1 LWIDYRAAIVGG
13 GDWHLH
19 KIALRRSTIGGGEFM
34 NTVETRRNTTIDP
47 IRPHIASLDGLRFI
61 AAGSVLFS
69 HGYFYILLL
78 QQNSSITA
86 YNAPFVALA
95 NVGMTLFFV
104 LSGFVIHYNYGFS
117 VTLPGGVRAFF
128 VARFAR
134 LYPLFLLVFVIS
146 TVEVFRTADG
156 KVDNVGPIPLFLT
169 FTQSWWFWVFG
180 DRAASEAYSNATGLM
195 WSLSTEAFFYLSY
208 PLLAPML
215 RRLLGTRLVVI
226 GCIVAV
232 IGAGLAYELTEY
244 RGYLNNWA
252 AFYTG
257 NPRAAHDFSHW
268 LIYNSPWIRI
278 FEFLI
283 GAVTAQFVMTTKV
296 DPARAMVAGSAA
308 LAVIVAAYVY
318 SNVML
323 LPLSGSVTT
332 CVAGAFGIV
341 MGASV
346 VNGQVFS
353 RVLSNRWMVYGGEA
367 SYSLY
372 LLHYWVMH
380 NLGRRFADNQPL
392 VIRIVLFVILMLV
405 AVAVARIS
413 YLVYERPMIRV
424 VRRFFSIRPRAERHD
439 ESIGEGINVEAPPA
453 SVPLDSGS

>member
-1 LWIDYRAAIVGG
+1 
-13 GDWHLH
+13 
-19 KIALRRSTIGGGEFM
+19 M

-61 AAGSVLFS
+61 AAGTVLFS
-69 HGYFYILLL
+69 HGYFYLLL
-78 QQNSSITA
+78 FQESSRVTA

-117 VTLPGGVRAFF
+117 VSLPGGLRAFF

-146 TVEVFRTADG
+146 TVEAFRSVDG
-156 KVDNVGPIPLFLT
+156 QVDLLGPIPLYLT

-180 DRAASEAYSNATGLM
+180 DRTASEAYSNATGLM

-208 PLLAPML
+208 PLLAPLL
-215 RRLLGTRLVVI
+215 RRLVGTRLVVI

-244 RGYLNNWA
+244 RGYLDNWA
-252 AFYTG
+252 ALYTG
-257 NPRAAHDFSHW
+257 NPQAAHVFSHW

-283 GAVTAQFVMTTKV
+283 GAVTAQFAMTTKA
-296 DPARAMVAGSAA
+296 DPARAMIAGSAA
-308 LAVIVAAYVY
+308 LAVIVVAYVC
-318 SNVML
+318 SNAAR
-323 LPLSGSVTT
+323 LPLSGAITT
-332 CVAGAFGIV
+332 CVAGPFGIV

-346 VNGQVFS
+346 VKGQVFS
-353 RVLSNRWMVYGGEA
+353 RILSNRWMVLGGEA

-380 NLGRRFADNQPL
+380 NLGHRLADNQSL
-392 VIRIVLFVILMLV
+392 VIRFVLFVILMLV
-405 AVAVARIS
+405 SVAVARLS
-413 YLVYERPMIRV
+413 YLIYERPMIRV
-424 VRRFFSIRPRAERHD
+424 VRRYFSIRPRAERHD
-439 ESIGEGINVEAPPA
+439 EIISDSVTVEGPPV
-453 SVPLDSGS
+453 SVSLNSGS

>member
-1 LWIDYRAAIVGG
+1 
-13 GDWHLH
+13 
-19 KIALRRSTIGGGEFM
+19 M

-47 IRPHIASLDGLRFI
+47 VHPHIASLDGLRFI
-61 AAGSVLFS
+61 AAGTVLFS
-69 HGYFYILLL
+69 HGYFYILLF
-78 QQNSSITA
+78 QQNSGITA
-86 YNAPFVALA
+86 DNAPFVALA
-95 NVGMTLFFV
+95 NIGMTLFFV
-104 LSGFVIHYNYGFS
+104 LSGFVIHYNYGSS
-117 VTLPGGVRAFF
+117 VSLPGGARAFF

-156 KVDNVGPIPLFLT
+156 QVDNLGPIPLYLT

-180 DRAASEAYSNATGLM
+180 DRAATEAYSNATGLM

-208 PLLAPML
+208 PLLAPTL
-215 RRLLGTRLVVI
+215 RRLVGTRLIVI
-226 GCIVAV
+226 GCIVAL

-252 AFYTG
+252 ALYTG

-283 GAVTAQFVMTTKV
+283 GAVTAQFVMTAKV
-296 DPARAMVAGSAA
+296 DPARARVAGGAA
-308 LAVIVAAYVY
+308 LAVIVVAYVF
-318 SNVML
+318 SNVRL
-323 LPLSGSVTT
+323 LPISGAITT
-332 CVAGAFGIV
+332 CVAGAFGIL
-341 MGASV
+341 MGASAV
-346 VNGQVFS
+346 EGQVFS
-353 RVLSNRWMVYGGEA
+353 RVLSNRWMVLGGEA

-380 NLGRRFADNQPL
+380 NLGHRLADNQPL

-405 AVAVARIS
+405 AIAVARIS

-439 ESIGEGINVEAPPA
+439 ESIGESINVEAPPV
-453 SVPLDSGS
+453 SVSLNSGS

>member
-1 LWIDYRAAIVGG
+1 
-13 GDWHLH
+13 
-19 KIALRRSTIGGGEFM
+19 M

-47 IRPHIASLDGLRFI
+47 IHPHIASLDGLRFI
-61 AAGSVLFS
+61 AAGTVLFS
-69 HGYFYILLL
+69 HGYFYILLF
-78 QQNSSITA
+78 QQNSGITA

-95 NVGMTLFFV
+95 NIGMTLFFV

-146 TVEVFRTADG
+146 TVEAFRSVDG
-156 KVDNVGPIPLFLT
+156 QVDLLGPIPLYLT

-195 WSLSTEAFFYLSY
+195 WSLSTEAFFYAIY
-208 PLLAPML
+208 PLLAPLL
-215 RRLLGTRLVVI
+215 RRVEGTRLVVI

-252 AFYTG
+252 ALYTG
-257 NPRAAHDFSHW
+257 NPRAAHDFPHW

-283 GAVTAQFVMTTKV
+283 GAVTAQFVMTTRV
-296 DPARAMVAGSAA
+296 EPQRAIVAGSAA
-308 LAVIVAAYVY
+308 LAIIVVAYVY
-318 SNVML
+318 CNAMR
-323 LPLSGSVTT
+323 LPLSGAITT

-341 MGASV
+341 MGASAV
-346 VNGQVFS
+346 KGQVFS
-353 RVLSNRWMVYGGEA
+353 RALSNRWMVFGGEA

-380 NLGRRFADNQPL
+380 NLGHRLADNQPL
-392 VIRIVLFVILMLV
+392 VIRFVLFVVLMVV
-405 AVAVARIS
+405 AVAIARIS
-413 YLVYERPMIRV
+413 YLIYERPMIRV

-439 ESIGEGINVEAPPA
+439 ERIGEGITAEAPPV
-453 SVPLDSGS
+453 SVSLNSGS

>member
-1 LWIDYRAAIVGG
+1 
-13 GDWHLH
+13 
-19 KIALRRSTIGGGEFM
+19 M

-61 AAGSVLFS
+61 AAGTVLFS
-69 HGYFYILLL
+69 HGYFYILLF
-78 QQNSSITA
+78 QQNSGITA
-86 YNAPFVALA
+86 YNAPLVALA
-95 NVGMTLFFV
+95 NIGMTLFFV

-146 TVEVFRTADG
+146 TVEAFRSVDG
-156 KVDNVGPIPLFLT
+156 QVDLLGPIPLYLT

-195 WSLSTEAFFYLSY
+195 WSLSTEAFFYAMY
-208 PLLAPML
+208 PLLAPTL
-215 RRLLGTRLVVI
+215 RRLVGTRLVVI

-252 AFYTG
+252 ALYTG
-257 NPRAAHDFSHW
+257 NPRAAQHFSHW

-283 GAVTAQFVMTTKV
+283 GAVTAQFAMTTRV
-296 DPARAMVAGSAA
+296 EPARATVAGGAA
-308 LAVIVAAYVY
+308 LAVIVVAYVCC
-318 SNVML
+318 NAMR
-323 LPLSGSVTT
+323 LPISGAITT
-332 CVAGAFGIV
+332 CVAGAFGIL

-346 VNGQVFS
+346 VNGHVFS
-353 RVLSNRWMVYGGEA
+353 RVLSNRWMVLGGEA

-380 NLGRRFADNQPL
+380 NLGHRLADNQPL
-392 VIRIVLFVILMLV
+392 VTRIVLFVVLMLV

-413 YLVYERPMIRV
+413 YLIYERPMIRI
-424 VRRFFSIRPRAERHD
+424 VRRFFSVRPRAERHK
-439 ESIGEGINVEAPPA
+439 EGIGQGVAVEVPPV
-453 SVPLDSGS
+453 SVSLNSGS

>member
-1 LWIDYRAAIVGG
+1 
-13 GDWHLH
+13 
-19 KIALRRSTIGGGEFM
+19 M
-34 NTVETRRNTTIDP
+34 NTLETRRNTTIDP
-47 IRPHIASLDGLRFI
+47 IHPHIASLDGLRFI
-61 AAGSVLFS
+61 AAGTVLFS
-69 HGYFYILLL
+69 HGYFYILLF
-78 QQNSSITA
+78 QDNSAITA

-95 NVGMTLFFV
+95 NIGMTLFFV

-117 VTLPGGVRAFF
+117 VTLQGGVRAFF

-146 TVEVFRTADG
+146 TVEAFRSADG
-156 KVDNVGPIPLFLT
+156 QIDLLGPVPLYLT

-180 DRAASEAYSNATGLM
+180 DRTASEAYSNATGLM
-195 WSLSTEAFFYLSY
+195 WSLSTEAFFYLCY
-208 PLLAPML
+208 PLLAPLL
-215 RRLLGTRLVVI
+215 RRLEGTRLVVI

-252 AFYTG
+252 ALYTG
-257 NPRAAHDFSHW
+257 NPRAAAHFSHW

-283 GAVTAQFVMTTKV
+283 GAVTAQFAMTTRV
-296 DPARAMVAGSAA
+296 DPARAKVAGSAA
-308 LAVIVAAYVY
+308 LAVIVVAYVY

-323 LPLSGSVTT
+323 LPLSGSITT
-332 CVAGAFGIV
+332 CVAGAFGV
-341 MGASV
+341 LMGASAV
-346 VNGQVFS
+346 TGQVFS
-353 RVLSNRWMVYGGEA
+353 RVLSNRWMVFGGEA

-380 NLGRRFADNQPL
+380 NLGHRLADNRSL
-392 VIRIVLFVILMLV
+392 VTRIVLFVVLMLV
-405 AVAVARIS
+405 AVGVARIS
-413 YLVYERPMIRV
+413 YLVYERPLIRV

-439 ESIGEGINVEAPPA
+439 ESIGEGIKVEAPPV
-453 SVPLDSGS
+453 SVSLNSGS

>member
-1 LWIDYRAAIVGG
+1 
-13 GDWHLH
+13 
-19 KIALRRSTIGGGEFM
+19 M

-61 AAGSVLFS
+61 AAGTVLFS
-69 HGYFYILLL
+69 HGYFYLLL
-78 QQNSSITA
+78 FQENSSVTA

-117 VTLPGGVRAFF
+117 VSLPGGVRAFF

-146 TVEVFRTADG
+146 TVEAFRTADG
-156 KVDNVGPIPLFLT
+156 KVDNLGPIPLFLT
-169 FTQSWWFWVFG
+169 FTQSWWFWIFG

-208 PLLAPML
+208 PLLAPLL
-215 RRLLGTRLVVI
+215 RRLVGTRLVVI

-252 AFYTG
+252 ALYTG
-257 NPRAAHDFSHW
+257 NPQAAHVFSHW

-283 GAVTAQFVMTTKV
+283 GAVTAQFVMTTKA
-296 DPARAMVAGSAA
+296 DPARAMIVGSAA
-308 LAVIVAAYVY
+308 LAVIVVAYVY
-318 SNVML
+318 SNAAR
-323 LPLSGSVTT
+323 LPLSGAITT
-332 CVAGAFGIV
+332 CVAGPFGIV

-346 VNGQVFS
+346 VKGQVFS
-353 RVLSNRWMVYGGEA
+353 RILSNRWMVLGGEA

-380 NLGRRFADNQPL
+380 NLGHRLADNQPL
-392 VIRIVLFVILMLV
+392 VTRVVLFVVLMLV
-405 AVAVARIS
+405 SVVIARIS
-413 YLVYERPMIRV
+413 YLVYERPMIRI
-424 VRRFFSIRPRAERHD
+424 VRRFFSVRPRAERHD
-439 ESIGEGINVEAPPA
+439 ESIGDSVTVEGPPV
-453 SVPLDSGS
+453 SVSLNSGS

>member
-1 LWIDYRAAIVGG
+1 
-13 GDWHLH
+13 
-19 KIALRRSTIGGGEFM
+19 M

-47 IRPHIASLDGLRFI
+47 IHPHIASLDGLRFI
-61 AAGSVLFS
+61 AAGTVLFS
-69 HGYFYILLL
+69 HGYFYILLF
-78 QQNSSITA
+78 QDNSAITA

-95 NVGMTLFFV
+95 NIGMTLFFV

-146 TVEVFRTADG
+146 TVEAFRSADG
-156 KVDNVGPIPLFLT
+156 QVDLLGPVPLYLT

-180 DRAASEAYSNATGLM
+180 ERAASEAYSNATGLM
-195 WSLSTEAFFYLSY
+195 WSLSTEAFFYLCY
-208 PLLAPML
+208 PLLAPLL
-215 RRLLGTRLVVI
+215 RRLEGTRLVVI

-252 AFYTG
+252 ALYTG
-257 NPRAAHDFSHW
+257 NPRAAPHFSHW
-268 LIYNSPWIRI
+268 LIYNSPWVRI

-283 GAVTAQFVMTTKV
+283 GAVTAQFAMTTRV
-296 DPARAMVAGSAA
+296 EPARAMVAGSAA
-308 LAVIVAAYVY
+308 LAVIVVAYVY
-318 SNVML
+318 CNAML
-323 LPLSGSVTT
+323 LPLSGAITT
-332 CVAGAFGIV
+332 CMAGAFGV
-341 MGASV
+341 LMGASAV
-346 VNGQVFS
+346 KGQVFS
-353 RVLSNRWMVYGGEA
+353 RVLSNRWMVFGGEA

-380 NLGRRFADNQPL
+380 NLGHRLADNRSL
-392 VIRIVLFVILMLV
+392 VTRIVLFVILMLV
-405 AVAVARIS
+405 AVVVARIS
-413 YLVYERPMIRV
+413 YLVYERPLIRV

-439 ESIGEGINVEAPPA
+439 ESIGEGIEVGAPPV
-453 SVPLDSGS
+453 SVSLNSES

>member
-1 LWIDYRAAIVGG
+1 
-13 GDWHLH
+13 
-19 KIALRRSTIGGGEFM
+19 M
-34 NTVETRRNTTIDP
+34 NTLETRRNTTIDP
-47 IRPHIASLDGLRFI
+47 IHPHIASLDGLRFI
-61 AAGSVLFS
+61 AAGTVLFS
-69 HGYFYILLL
+69 HGYFYILLF
-78 QQNSSITA
+78 QDNSAITA

-95 NVGMTLFFV
+95 NIGMTLFFV

-146 TVEVFRTADG
+146 TVEAFRSVDG
-156 KVDNVGPIPLFLT
+156 QVDLVGPIPLYLT

-208 PLLAPML
+208 PLLAPLL
-215 RRLLGTRLVVI
+215 RRLEGTRLVVI

-252 AFYTG
+252 ALYTG
-257 NPRAAHDFSHW
+257 NPRAAAHFSHW

-283 GAVTAQFVMTTKV
+283 GAVTAQFAMTTRV
-296 DPARAMVAGSAA
+296 DPARAKVAGSTA
-308 LAVIVAAYVY
+308 LAVIVVAYVY

-323 LPLSGSVTT
+323 LPLSGSITT
-332 CVAGAFGIV
+332 CVAGAFGV
-341 MGASV
+341 LMGASAV
-346 VNGQVFS
+346 TGQVFS
-353 RVLSNRWMVYGGEA
+353 RVLSNRWMVFGGEA

-380 NLGRRFADNQPL
+380 NLGHRLADNRSL
-392 VIRIVLFVILMLV
+392 VTRIVLFVVLMLV
-405 AVAVARIS
+405 AVIIARIS
-413 YLVYERPMIRV
+413 YLVYERPLVRV

-439 ESIGEGINVEAPPA
+439 ESIGESIKVEAPPV
-453 SVPLDSGS
+453 SVSLNSGS

>member
-1 LWIDYRAAIVGG
+1 
-13 GDWHLH
+13 
-19 KIALRRSTIGGGEFM
+19 M
-34 NTVETRRNTTIDP
+34 NTLETRRNTTIDP
-47 IRPHIASLDGLRFI
+47 IHPHIASLDGLRFI
-61 AAGSVLFS
+61 AAGTVLFS
-69 HGYFYILLL
+69 HGYFYILLF
-78 QQNSSITA
+78 QDNSAITA

-95 NVGMTLFFV
+95 NIGMTLFFV

-146 TVEVFRTADG
+146 TVEAFRSVDG
-156 KVDNVGPIPLFLT
+156 QVDLLGPVPLYLT

-195 WSLSTEAFFYLSY
+195 WSLSTEAFFYLCY
-208 PLLAPML
+208 PLLAPLL
-215 RRLLGTRLVVI
+215 RRIEGTRLVVI
-226 GCIVAV
+226 GCIIAV

-252 AFYTG
+252 ALYTG
-257 NPRAAHDFSHW
+257 NPRAAAHFSHW

-283 GAVTAQFVMTTKV
+283 GAVTAQFAMTTRV

-308 LAVIVAAYVY
+308 LAVIVVAYVY

-323 LPLSGSVTT
+323 LPLSGSITT
-332 CVAGAFGIV
+332 CVAGAFGV
-341 MGASV
+341 LMGASAV
-346 VNGQVFS
+346 TGQVFS
-353 RVLSNRWMVYGGEA
+353 RVLSNRWMVFGGEA

-380 NLGRRFADNQPL
+380 NLGHRLADNRSL
-392 VIRIVLFVILMLV
+392 VSRIVLFVVLMLV
-405 AVAVARIS
+405 AVVVARIS
-413 YLVYERPMIRV
+413 YLVYERPLIRV
-424 VRRFFSIRPRAERHD
+424 VRRFFSVRPRAERHD
-439 ESIGEGINVEAPPA
+439 ESIGEGIKVEAPPV
-453 SVPLDSGS
+453 SVSLNSGS

>member
-1 LWIDYRAAIVGG
+1 
-13 GDWHLH
+13 
-19 KIALRRSTIGGGEFM
+19 M
-34 NTVETRRNTTIDP
+34 NTLETRRNTTIDP
-47 IRPHIASLDGLRFI
+47 IHPHIASLDGLRFI
-61 AAGSVLFS
+61 AAGTVLFS
-69 HGYFYILLL
+69 HGYFYILLF
-78 QQNSSITA
+78 QDNSAITA

-95 NVGMTLFFV
+95 NIGMTLFFV

-117 VTLPGGVRAFF
+117 VTLQGGVRAFF

-146 TVEVFRTADG
+146 TVEAFRSADG
-156 KVDNVGPIPLFLT
+156 QIDLLGPVPLYLT

-180 DRAASEAYSNATGLM
+180 DRTASEAYSNATGLM
-195 WSLSTEAFFYLSY
+195 WSLSTEAFFYLCY
-208 PLLAPML
+208 PLLAPLL
-215 RRLLGTRLVVI
+215 RRLVGTRLVIV

-257 NPRAAHDFSHW
+257 NPRAANDFSHW

-296 DPARAMVAGSAA
+296 EPARAMIVGSAA
-308 LAVIVAAYVY
+308 LAVIVVAHVY
-318 SNVML
+318 TNAML
-323 LPLSGSVTT
+323 LPMSGAITT
-332 CVAGAFGIV
+332 CVAGAFGVV
-341 MGASV
+341 MGASAV
-346 VNGQVFS
+346 KGQVFS
-353 RVLSNRWMVYGGEA
+353 RALSNRWMVLGGEA

-380 NLGRRFADNQPL
+380 NLGHRLADNRSL
-392 VIRIVLFVILMLV
+392 VTRIALFVVLMLV
-405 AVAVARIS
+405 AVVVARIS
-413 YLVYERPMIRV
+413 YLVYERPMIRI

-439 ESIGEGINVEAPPA
+439 ESIGEGTPVEAPPV
-453 SVPLDSGS
+453 SVSLNGGS

>member
-1 LWIDYRAAIVGG
+1 
-13 GDWHLH
+13 
-19 KIALRRSTIGGGEFM
+19 M
-34 NTVETRRNTTIDP
+34 NTAETLRNTTVDP
-47 IRPHIASLDGLRFI
+47 VHPHIASLDGLRFI
-61 AAGSVLFS
+61 AAGTVLFS
-69 HGYFYILLL
+69 HGYFYLLL
-78 QQNSSITA
+78 FQESSRITA

-117 VTLPGGVRAFF
+117 VSLPGGVRAFF

-146 TVEVFRTADG
+146 TVEAFRTADG
-156 KVDNVGPIPLFLT
+156 KVDNLGPIPLFLT
-169 FTQSWWFWVFG
+169 FTQSWWFWIFG

-208 PLLAPML
+208 PLLAPLL
-215 RRLLGTRLVVI
+215 RRLVGTRLVVI

-244 RGYLNNWA
+244 RGYLDNWA
-252 AFYTG
+252 ALYTG
-257 NPRAAHDFSHW
+257 NPQAAHVFSHW

-283 GAVTAQFVMTTKV
+283 GAVTAQFAMTTKA
-296 DPARAMVAGSAA
+296 DPARAMIAGSAA
-308 LAVIVAAYVY
+308 LAVIVVAYVC
-318 SNVML
+318 SNAAR
-323 LPLSGSVTT
+323 LPLSGAITT
-332 CVAGAFGIV
+332 CVAGPFGIV

-346 VNGQVFS
+346 VKGQVFS
-353 RVLSNRWMVYGGEA
+353 RILSNRWMVLGGEA

-380 NLGRRFADNQPL
+380 NLGHRLADNQPL
-392 VIRIVLFVILMLV
+392 VTRVVLFVVLMLV
-405 AVAVARIS
+405 SVVIARIS
-413 YLVYERPMIRV
+413 YLVYERPMIRI
-424 VRRFFSIRPRAERHD
+424 VRRFFSVRPRAERHD
-439 ESIGEGINVEAPPA
+439 ESVGDSVTVEGPPV
-453 SVPLDSGS
+453 SVSLNSGS